1 MAHARNQRTNERTAA
16 RQAPDEAQPRLHER
30 GLIVQPAGS
39 VRHMPIALGADVRGA
54 QAEALNQVLADTLM
68 LYHLYKRAHWH
79 AAGHT
84 FYPLHLLFDKHAGE
98 QLELVDAI
106 AERVQLLGGVALG
119 MPQDVVG
126 RTNIPPAPQG
136 AEEVPAAIDRLLDAH
151 ERLLLTARGAARR
164 AQEQGDDGTN
174 DLLVSQVIRT
184 NELHV
189 WFLAEHV
196 VEAPVVASGGGE
208 GKGERKRA

>member
-1 MAHARNQRTNERTAA
+1 MARNTHQQTNERTAA

-30 GLIVQPAGS
+30 GLILQPAGS

-84 FYPLHLLFDKHAGE
+84 FYQLHLLFDKHADE
-98 QLELVDAI
+98 QLELVDEI
-106 AERVQLLGGVALG
+106 AERVQLLGGVAMG
-119 MPQDVVG
+119 MPQDVVE
-126 RTNIPPAPQG
+126 RTNIPPTPKG

-151 ERLLLTARGAARR
+151 ERLLLTARGAAKR

-174 DLLVSQVIRT
+174 DLLVSDVIRT
-184 NELHV
+184 NEMQV

-196 VEAPVVASGGGE
+196 VETPVTSSDG
-208 GKGERKRA
+208 GKGKRA

>member
-1 MAHARNQRTNERTAA
+1 MARAMNQQTNERTAA

-39 VRHMPIALGADVRGA
+39 VRQMPIALAADVRA
-54 QAEALNQVLADTLM
+54 EQAEALNQVLADTLM

-79 AAGHT
+79 VAGHT
-84 FYPLHLLFDKHAGE
+84 FYQLHLLFDKHAGE

-106 AERVQLLGGVALG
+106 AERVQLLGGVAMG
-119 MPQDVVG
+119 MPQDVVE
-126 RTNIPPAPQG
+126 RTHIPAAPNG

-151 ERLLLTARGAARR
+151 ERLLLTARGAAKR

-174 DLLVSQVIRT
+174 DLLVSDVIRT

-196 VEAPVVASGGGE
+196 VEAPVIASGGGE
-208 GKGERKRA
+208 GKRA